1 MSIGRAA
8 PTKRW
13 RPKVNHAF
21 LLLLPSF
28 LIVSVF
34 VYIFIMYTIGVSFS
48 ANWRPATQDF
58 TPNEN
63 LLEIYGN
70 LFLNPRFQADI
81 RNSLIFAAFF
91 LLLTVVGGFILAV
104 MVNNMIRTKA
114 FFRGVFLLP
123 YALSFIV
130 TGVVW
135 RWIFNPE
142 SGINLLL
149 YYSGVTRAYEEATGT
164 ELRPEWLTS
173 AEVVGDINSL
183 LVHAF
188 PQLEVIQIQLGIPLA
203 LIPVV
208 LASSWQLL
216 GFAMAMYLAGLA
228 AIPPEIR
235 EASEVDGASGFRYL
249 RSIAIPML
257 APITVTTLV
266 ILTHVAFKMFDL
278 VFAMSGSGIGFATD
292 MPGIFVY
299 ESMYKALLFNQGAA
313 ASIVMLIIVLLIVV
327 PYLIRTN
334 RQRNQED

>member
-1 MSIGRAA
+1 MSIDRAT

-173 AEVVGDINSL
+173 AEVVGDINAL
-183 LVHAF
+183 LVQAF
-188 PQLEVIQIQLGIPLA
+188 PQFEVIQIQLGIPLA

>member
-1 MSIGRAA
+1 MSADTVASR
-8 PTKRW
+8 KLW
-13 RPKVNHAF
+13 KPKINHAF
-21 LLLLPSF
+21 LLILPSF
-28 LIVSVF
+28 LIVFVF
-34 VYIFIMYTIGVSFS
+34 VYVFILYTIGVSLS

-58 TPNEN
+58 TPNED
-63 LLEIYGN
+63 LLEVYGN

-81 RNSLIFAAFF
+81 RNSLIFAALF
-91 LLLTVVGGFILAV
+91 LLLTVVGGFILAIL
-104 MVNNMIRTKA
+104 VNNLLRSKA

-142 SGINLLL
+142 SGVNLLL
-149 YYSGVTRAYEEATGT
+149 YYSGVSGIYENLTGE

-173 AEVVGDINSL
+173 GEVVGDINVL
-183 LVHAF
+183 LVQAF
-188 PQLEVIQIQLGIPLA
+188 PQFEFIQVQLGIPLA

-228 AIPPEIR
+228 AIPPEVK
-235 EASEVDGASGFRYL
+235 EASEVDGASGFRYI

-313 ASIVMLIIVLLIVV
+313 ASIVMLIIVLLIVI
-327 PYLIRTN
+327 PYLVKTN
-334 RQRNQED
+334 RQRTEED

>member
-1 MSIGRAA
+1 MSLDSKTS
-8 PTKRW
+8 TKRW

-28 LIVSVF
+28 LIVFVF

-81 RNSLIFAAFF
+81 RNSLIFAALF
-91 LLLTVVGGFILAV
+91 LLLTVVGGFVLAV
-104 MVNNMIRTKA
+104 MVNNMLRTKA

-149 YYSGVTRAYEEATGT
+149 YYAGVSQVYEELTG
-164 ELRPEWLTS
+164 EVLRPEWLTS
-173 AEVVGDINSL
+173 AEVVGDINAL
-183 LVHAF
+183 LVQAF
-188 PQLEVIQIQLGIPLA
+188 PQFEFIQIQLGIPLA

-327 PYLIRTN
+327 PYLVRTN

>member
-1 MSIGRAA
+1 MSLDSKTSI
-8 PTKRW
+8 KRW
-13 RPKVNHAF
+13 RPKVNYAF

-28 LIVSVF
+28 LIVFVF

-63 LLEIYGN
+63 VLEIYGN

-81 RNSLIFAAFF
+81 RNSLIFAALF

-104 MVNNMIRTKA
+104 MVNNMLRTKA

-149 YYSGVTRAYEEATGT
+149 YYAGVSQVYEGLTGKV
-164 ELRPEWLTS
+164 LRPEWLTS
-173 AEVVGDINSL
+173 AEVVGDINTL
-183 LVHAF
+183 LVQAF
-188 PQLEVIQIQLGIPLA
+188 PQFEFIQVQLGIPLA

-327 PYLIRTN
+327 PYLVRTN

>member
-1 MSIGRAA
+1 MSLESK
-8 PTKRW
+8 TSNKRW

-28 LIVSVF
+28 LIVFVF

-81 RNSLIFAAFF
+81 RNSLIFAALF

-104 MVNNMIRTKA
+104 MVNNMLRTKA

-142 SGINLLL
+142 SGVNLLL
-149 YYSGVTRAYEEATGT
+149 YYAGVSQVYEEVTG
-164 ELRPEWLTS
+164 EVLRPEWLTS
-173 AEVVGDINSL
+173 AEVVGDINTL
-183 LVHAF
+183 LVQAF
-188 PQLEVIQIQLGIPLA
+188 PQFEFIQIQLGIPLA

-228 AIPPEIR
+228 AIPSEIR

-327 PYLIRTN
+327 PYLVRTN
-334 RQRNQED
+334 RPRNQED